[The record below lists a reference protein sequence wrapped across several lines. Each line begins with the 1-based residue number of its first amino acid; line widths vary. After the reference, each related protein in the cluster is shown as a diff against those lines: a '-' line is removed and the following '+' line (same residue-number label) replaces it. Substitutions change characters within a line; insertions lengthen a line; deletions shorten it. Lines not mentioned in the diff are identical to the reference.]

1 MKKRT
6 LLSLLLTAIMLAS
19 TLIPSVSAAGTPTTQ
34 VLGQPV
40 KTVYLNTSTGGYDA
54 KLQKQVIYTVVRGTP
69 GHFLSVDAAT
79 GEILRNV
86 PLTGSGWSVG
96 GCWEVFRH
104 SSGDIYF
111 GCDNSARIVKFDMD
125 TETLVNLGHPGGQA
139 TMFMQMCEDNQ
150 GNIWGTEATY
160 SQLYKIDTTTDT
172 FTQIIN
178 LMPTAK
184 YNFSSYCIDYYSGGN
199 DLIVSAIDT
208 DTNVP
213 YIWRVDLNSG
223 GTYKRDILPPAYK
236 SVAPSRSIRRVG
248 TKLFVQT
255 GDFRMFVLDL
265 TKRDA
270 DSRMTITNL
279 DTGVSSLE
287 TTISPSG
294 FSMVSPFE
302 PNVIYFAQDRKLYKF
317 DVNANT
323 YQKVSDKILVKES
336 PLQKLL
342 LFEDL
347 NTTNLSGWNMVSLD
361 GPYGAYVQYNFDTD
375 SVYYFDTEIT
385 NAGQPNNINC
395 LVKGN
400 DGKIYAGGYVGGNAG
415 SYDIATGTI
424 SSYGN
429 VRQVEGMAA
438 YENYIVIGQY
448 PGAKM
453 TRYDT
458 SQPWVGRVN
467 PPREMYNINETGKT
481 PQDRP
486 YNILAIPEEGVA
498 AIATVA
504 GEGQKGS
511 AFSLWNMAAN
521 THENVFG
528 TFTDQTIV
536 SLAYSGGKLYGGTS
550 IRPGINTSATATQA
564 EFFSYDFTTKT
575 VKKYG
580 AILPGITMISALIT
594 APDGKIWGMGENK
607 LFVFDPATEK
617 VTYQATLNL
626 TARKSNWQDMQM
638 FLSKDASSVY
648 IANYAGQLA
657 KVNLSTKA
665 FTLLFSGG
673 GIHWAKDDNDNFYY
687 SSGADLVKLTL

>member
-19 TLIPSVSAAGTPTTQ
+19 TLIPSVSAAGTSTTQ

-54 KLQKQVIYTVVRGTP
+54 KLQKQVIYTVVRATV
-69 GHFLSVDAAT
+69 GHFLTVDAAT
-79 GEILRNV
+79 GEILRDL
-86 PLTGSGWSVG
+86 PLSGNGWSSG

-104 SSGDIYF
+104 SSGDIYI

-178 LMPTAK
+178 LLDTPK
-184 YNFSSYCIDYYSGGN
+184 YNFSSYCIDYYPGGN
-199 DLIVSAIDT
+199 DLIVSAMDT
-208 DTNVP
+208 DTNTP

-236 SVAPSRSIRRVG
+236 SVAPARNIRRVG

-255 GDFRMFVLDL
+255 GNLKMFVLDL

-270 DSRMTITNL
+270 DTRMTITDL
-279 DTGVSSLE
+279 DTGTSSLE
-287 TTISPSG
+287 TASYPSG
-294 FSMVSPFE
+294 FSLVSPFE
-302 PNVIYFAQDRKLYKF
+302 SNVIYFAKDLKLYKF
-317 DVNANT
+317 NVSANT
-323 YQKVSDKILVKES
+323 YQKVSDKVLIKES

-617 VTYQATLNL
+617 VTYQAALNL